1 MPRLAQPPHP
11 TPPSRNLEA
20 ELSTAREQLAR
31 LARERDRLA
40 VALESARDRI
50 VALERVA
57 QSRDQHEGNEL
68 ADVRQIEDNH
78 AREITIARGV
88 IETLER
94 QCERADARATAYR
107 TDLEAER
114 QKTKALR
121 RQVAELATRR
131 RKPPERRDA
140 PPPPSLER
148 HQRPTVELAAVH

>member
-1 MPRLAQPPHP
+1 MPRLAQPPNPDH
-11 TPPSRNLEA
+11 PSRSLEA
-20 ELSTAREQLAR
+20 ELSTARAQLER

-40 VALESARDRI
+40 TALASARNRI

-57 QSRDQHEGNEL
+57 QSRDQQAGDEV
-68 ADVRQIEDNH
+68 ADLRQIEDNH
-78 AREITIARGV
+78 AREITIAKGV

-121 RQVAELATRR
+121 RQVAELTARR
-131 RKPPERRDA
+131 RMPPERRDA

-148 HQRPTVELAAVH
+148 NQRPTVELTAVL